1 MKQLH
6 IIIYFLLLALCVSC
20 EQDKEFAKTEANI
33 VNENIIPSYTSAQI
47 SCMIS
52 TDATVDQLFL
62 QYTTQEDYSNYQEVE
77 MIFSDGVYNTKLD
90 DLLSNTLYY
99 IRYLAK
105 NSYSMLLIDEKH
117 SFSTL
122 EIMLPTIKTLSVTD
136 IEINSASVSG
146 YVESYNDGSIGEC
159 GIVYGVNQNPSLEDS
174 VVVHGKTIG
183 NFNCTLT
190 GLQSGIT
197 YYVRAYATGQKG
209 TSYGEELSFTTKTEP
224 NHPYVDLGLSVKWA
238 TYNIGASSPE
248 EYGDYFAWGETE
260 PKDVYDWSTYKWCN
274 GSQNTL
280 TKYCTKREYGVV
292 DNKTALELED
302 DAAHVN
308 WGGEWRM
315 PTKAELEELR
325 TKCTWLPAK
334 INGVSG
340 REITGPNGNTLFL
353 PYSGY
358 CSEGKYPGGGT
369 GHSWSSTS
377 SAYNAYKLVYSW
389 NGYYVF
395 DDLRCFGF
403 TIRAVRP

>member
-33 VNENIIPSYTSAQI
+33 INENITPSYTSAQI

-122 EIMLPTIKTLSVTD
+122 EIMLPTVETVSVTD
-136 IEINSASVSG
+136 IMTNNATVSG
-146 YVESYNDGSIGEC
+146 NVLNYGDGNIGEC
-159 GIVYGVNQNPSLEDS
+159 GVVYSTSSHPTLED
-174 VVVHGKTIG
+174 TIVRFG
-183 NFNCTLT
+183 EVIGEFACSLT
-190 GLQSGIT
+190 GLQPGIT
-197 YYVRAYATGQKG
+197 YYVRAYATGKKG
-209 TSYGEELSFTTKTEP
+209 TAYGEELSFTTKT
-224 NHPYVDLGLSVKWA
+224 HAYVDLGLSVKWA

-248 EYGDYFAWGETE
+248 EYGDYFAWGETA
-260 PKDVYDWSTYKWCN
+260 PKDVYVWSTYKWCN

-280 TKYCTKREYGVV
+280 TKYCTNKEYGAV
-292 DNKTALELED
+292 DNKITLELED

-325 TKCTWLPAK
+325 EKCTWTPAK

-340 REITGPNGNTLFL
+340 REITGPNGNKLFL

-369 GHSWSSTS
+369 GHYWSNTS
-377 SAYNAYKLVYSW
+377 SLHKAYCLTFSW
-389 NGYYVF
+389 DGNKFVAA
-395 DDLRCFGF
+395 DLRSFGF